1 MKILD
6 RYSSKSPK
14 ETEQAAEI
22 LAGIFKEGDIVLLE
36 GDLGSGKTFLVK
48 ALCKIWQTEDEAVS
62 PTFTILNHYSGRM
75 QVNHFDLYRI
85 QEERE
90 LDQLGWEEII
100 DGGGVTF
107 IEWPQ
112 MLEKHLEYYYKLKI
126 EMQDGERIISLLEK

>member
-22 LAGIFKEGDIVLLE
+22 LAGIFEEGDIVLLE

-62 PTFTILNHYSGRM
+62 PTFTILNQYSGRM

-112 MLEKHLEYYYKLKI
+112 MLEKHLENYYKLKI